1 MVNQIIHLGVGIENS
16 QKLFCLLFFF
26 FFWCLPAFDE
36 LNSFIPGLRME
47 ETLQQGKPES
57 EYKNQNEEE
66 GGIRRRLRDRDLL
79 RKRKAEAEEKETNQ
93 WVFGVES
100 QRKRPR
106 AEQRSGSRK
115 RGRPRK
121 SEPTPEISFTQEET
135 APAQEAPAV
144 VVVPEPAAVIPAQTS
159 GSLTPLLSVGSDTC
173 DLPPVPVPAVPAP
186 MPLFGSLQSP
196 FFFAPTLTS
205 PPAPAP
211 VNPTPALVSPSVL
224 PPSPAKVPAQDS
236 SPAPDAAP
244 VPALS
249 RAPVPSVAPAPPI
262 AQVET
267 LYTES
272 QGREALDQVLI
283 EDLGPDEEED
293 IPPAEDKRADEDLSE
308 TPLINVPE
316 QNKMFSIPT
325 MSSPLPPQEY
335 LPGN

>member
-1 MVNQIIHLGVGIENS
+1 
-16 QKLFCLLFFF
+16 
-26 FFWCLPAFDE
+26 
-36 LNSFIPGLRME
+36 ME

-159 GSLTPLLSVGSDTC
+159 GSLTPLLSVGSDT
-173 DLPPVPVPAVPAP
+173 
-186 MPLFGSLQSP
+186 S
-196 FFFAPTLTS
+196 
-205 PPAPAP
+205 
-211 VNPTPALVSPSVL
+211 
-224 PPSPAKVPAQDS
+224 
-236 SPAPDAAP
+236 
-244 VPALS
+244 
-249 RAPVPSVAPAPPI
+249 
-262 AQVET
+262 QVET